1 MIISLKIIE
10 KSKSDEAPMKFLT
23 RQEEMVLLAVWKLQG
38 NAYGVT
44 IARKLTEM
52 TGMRWLLNAVY
63 LPLERLEKK
72 KYLISSLSDP
82 TSERGGRSKRLYKLT
97 KEGIKALIEIRKV
110 QESLWESLSIE
121 YLEDEL

>member
-1 MIISLKIIE
+1 
-10 KSKSDEAPMKFLT
+10 MKFLT

-82 TSERGGRSKRLYKLT
+82 ISERGGRSKRLYKLT
-97 KEGIKALIEIRKV
+97 REGIKALVETRKV
-110 QESLWESLSIE
+110 QESLWESLSVE

>member
-1 MIISLKIIE
+1 
-10 KSKSDEAPMKFLT
+10 MKFLT
-23 RQEEMVLLAVWKLQG
+23 RQEEMVLLAVWKLQD

-44 IARKLTEM
+44 IAKKLTEI

-72 KYLISSLSDP
+72 KYLSSSLSDP

-97 KEGIKALIEIRKV
+97 REGIKALIETKKV
-110 QESLWESLSIE
+110 QESLWESLSVE